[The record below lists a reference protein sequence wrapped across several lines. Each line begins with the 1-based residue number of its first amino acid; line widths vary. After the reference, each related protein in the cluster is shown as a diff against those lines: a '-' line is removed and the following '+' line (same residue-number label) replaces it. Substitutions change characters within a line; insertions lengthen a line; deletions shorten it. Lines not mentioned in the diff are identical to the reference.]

1 MFRFLHEQI
10 IPAPV
15 SRTAIAVPGSGIEVE
30 FLEGVVYIWDKLGWV
45 GNCGSGA
52 VAVDS
57 WLGAQALEKFPGPH
71 TSTAAEAGGA
81 AAR

>member
-30 FLEGVVYIWDKLGWV
+30 PLEGVFVYIWEKLDLV
-45 GNCGSGA
+45 VTCGPGC
-52 VAVDS
+52 VAVDVS
-57 WLGAQALEKFPGPH
+57 LEAQALE
-71 TSTAAEAGGA
+71 
-81 AAR
+81 

>member
-45 GNCGSGA
+45 ACGSGA
-52 VAVDS
+52 VGVGAG
-57 WLGAQALEKFPGPH
+57 LGAQALEKFPGPH
-71 TSTAAEAGGA
+71 TSTAEAGGA

>member
-30 FLEGVVYIWDKLGWV
+30 SLEGVFVVVVYIWDKLGWV
-45 GNCGSGA
+45 ANCGSGS
-52 VAVDS
+52 VAVDAG
-57 WLGAQALEKFPGPH
+57 LGAQALE
-71 TSTAAEAGGA
+71 
-81 AAR
+81 

>member
-30 FLEGVVYIWDKLGWV
+30 FLEGVLVYIWDKPGWAAN
-45 GNCGSGA
+45 GGSGS

-57 WLGAQALEKFPGPH
+57 WLEAQALE
-71 TSTAAEAGGA
+71 
-81 AAR
+81 